1 MSVLKTTVIRR
12 IQLGSISGFPLVIAG
27 VSGLLLSG
35 CWGGPSIGPRIG
47 SEGRHDDDTITVHKA
62 ALPQAPAEMAG
73 SGAELDAPDAGG
85 MGDEPSAPVDHPQ
98 PPEPRLVS
106 DGGATSDDSVRCGNG
121 VLDETELCDIAIP
134 DGEKGAC
141 PTECKADACHPQ
153 ALQISGCMSRC
164 MPIAP
169 GADCQKNLE

>member
-1 MSVLKTTVIRR
+1 MNVPNMTFIRR
-12 IQLGSISGFPLVIAG
+12 MQLGSASGFPLVIAG
-27 VSGLLLSG
+27 VSALLLSG

-47 SEGRHDDDTITVHKA
+47 SEGRHDDNDTITVHKA

-98 PPEPRLVS
+98 PPGPRPV
-106 DGGATSDDSVRCGNG
+106 SDDSVRCGNG
-121 VLDETELCDIAIP
+121 VVDTNELCDIAIP

-141 PTECKADACHPQ
+141 PMDCKTSDACHPE
-153 ALQISGCMSRC
+153 ALEINGCMSRC
-164 MPIAP
+164 TAIEP
-169 GADCQKNLE
+169 GANCEANDT